1 MLKYQQFGGMVIKL
15 KKINHKILLS
25 YLIVLLITFVI
36 VFISFS
42 QIMKVYIEK
51 EIKEDLNITAVKVLN
66 DIKASGID
74 NFNIDRA
81 NKVKLV
87 KEMRLIGRYFNSKI
101 VVLNNRDRII
111 YKDDELIKNISDLI
125 NIYEDENIIFIRKKI
140 ISNKK
145 EIGSFVVYSYLD
157 NIKII
162 KKTINRNL
170 IISFLFSS
178 LIAIAFSN
186 LFKKKISKPLID
198 LRDNIKKYDFNKE
211 NKKLEIKSNDEIGD
225 LAESFNEMIQKLDE
239 YSNKNKK
246 FFQNASHELKSPLM
260 SIQGYAEAIKEGVV
274 NEDEVEESLDII
286 IEESKNLKELVN
298 SMIML
303 TKFDDSKEKFVF
315 EERLIFSVIEDV
327 LNRYKLLIN
336 EKNIEIK
343 TDIDKGIMLKY
354 DYKKLYTAISNI
366 ISNSLRY
373 TKDIINIKIYK
384 DNLNVFIEIT
394 DNGDGIDTEIID
406 HIFDRFI
413 KGKNG
418 KSGIGLSLSKAI
430 VEAHNGNISV
440 VNTEEMG
447 AKFLIVLLI
456 T

>member
-36 VFISFS
+36 VLISFS

-66 DIKASGID
+66 DIKASGIE
-74 NFNIDRA
+74 NFNTDRA
-81 NKVKLV
+81 NKLKLI
-87 KEMRLIGRYFNSKI
+87 KEIRLLGKYFNSNI
-101 VVLNNRDRII
+101 VVVSNKNRIV

-125 NIYEDENIIFIRKKI
+125 NIYEDENIIFIRRKI
-140 ISNKK
+140 MSNKK

-157 NIKII
+157 DIKII
-162 KKTINRNL
+162 KKTINKNL
-170 IISFLFSS
+170 TISFLFSS

-198 LRDNIKKYDFNKE
+198 LRDNIKIYDFNKE

-225 LAESFNEMIQKLDE
+225 LAESFNEMIFKLDE

-274 NEDEVEESLDII
+274 KDDEVEESLDII
-286 IEESKNLKELVN
+286 IEETRNLKELVN

-303 TKFDDSKEKFVF
+303 TKLDDSKEEFNF
-315 EERLIFSVIEDV
+315 EEKLIFSVVEDV

-343 TDIDKGIMLKY
+343 TNIDKNIVLKY
-354 DYKKLYTAISNI
+354 DYKKLHTAISNV

-373 TKDIINIKIYK
+373 TEDLLTIDIYK
-384 DNLNVFIEIT
+384 SGKNVIIEIT
-394 DNGDGIDTEIID
+394 DNGKGIDKEIINN
-406 HIFDRFI
+406 IFDRFV

-418 KSGIGLSLSKAI
+418 KSGIGLSLAKSI
-430 VEAHNGNISV
+430 VEGHKGSIKV
-440 VNTEEMG
+440 VNTEKTG
-447 AKFLIVLLI
+447 AKFSIVIPLV
-456 T
+456 

>member
-42 QIMKVYIEK
+42 QIMKAYIEK

>member
-51 EIKEDLNITAVKVLN
+51 EIKEDLNIIAVKVLN

-303 TKFDDSKEKFVF
+303 TKFDDSKEKFIF